1 MLAVAPGVVQG
12 ATGASA
18 PGVVQGA
25 TGASAPGVVQGATG
39 APTSG
44 GAPADLVLM
53 AHVKEPFGLTGRL
66 KLHVYSNDL
75 DALGQFKSWWWAG
88 PAGKPDWAQVVPEEF
103 VERGGSVIAKLP
115 GIEDRDAAFARKGWQ
130 IAVARSEFSPAADGE
145 YYWSDLVGLRVVNR
159 DAVPL
164 GRVTELM
171 DLGPHQVLRVM
182 QDEREILIP
191 FVVQYVDRV
200 DTTAGE
206 IVVDWGLDY

>member
-1 MLAVAPGVVQG
+1 MPDVAPAVAPGATVALASG
-12 ATGASA
+12 A
-18 PGVVQGA
+18 V
-25 TGASAPGVVQGATG
+25 
-39 APTSG
+39 PT
-44 GAPADLVLM
+44 DLVLM

-66 KLHVYSNDL
+66 KLHVYSGDL
-75 DALGQFKSWWWAG
+75 DALGRFKAWWWAG
-88 PAGKPDWAQVVPEEF
+88 PADKPAWARVVPEEF

-115 GIEDRDAAFARKGWQ
+115 GIADRDAAFARKGWQ
-130 IAVARSEFSPAADGE
+130 IAVARSEFSPAAEGE

-200 DTTAGE
+200 DTAAGE